1 MNAMTAVRIST
12 AFLGLVLA
20 SFLAAPCYAQAEV
33 APDFYDAV
41 SPAAIAQAPQPVAAS
56 QQQAD
61 KQFRGTFTLPYDIQC
76 SGKTLPAGQYSV
88 ALDSGTALRL
98 VTLRHDGKTIK
109 LRARV
114 LSTYSARGQSALLV
128 NRGEKGRTL
137 EAIYLQNQNVVLYFR
152 SEGMSYVAGNAMRAE
167 RVPIS

>member
-1 MNAMTAVRIST
+1 MTMKGVRIST

-20 SFLAAPCYAQAEV
+20 SFLAVPCHAQAEV
-33 APDFYDAV
+33 APDFYDVV
-41 SPAAIAQAPQPVAAS
+41 SPAGIAQPPQPSAAS

-61 KQFRGTFTLPYDIQC
+61 LQFRGTFLLPYDIQC
-76 SGKTLPAGQYSV
+76 SGKTLPAGQYSL

-98 VTLRHDGKTIK
+98 VTLQHNGKTIK

-114 LSTYSARGQSALLV
+114 LSTYSAPGQSALLV
-128 NRGEKGRTL
+128 NRGEKGRSL
-137 EAIYLQNQNVVLYFR
+137 EAIYLQKQNVILYFR
-152 SEGMSYVAGNAMRAE
+152 TEGMSYVAGNAVRSE